1 MRHLAFLRIYQPLE
15 KLPARIQNLA
25 QAATK
30 LSRADI
36 EAEAAERLNRR
47 LRPESDSTFPSTSA
61 PPIVRVLEMT
71 DPFGQVQQFFHVEY
85 LARAAFES
93 TTIRR
98 KYYDDKLYKRLVPQ
112 QQLDTFEKISELQ
125 ADAGLISRPI
135 SSFFMDLWTV
145 PLQWLAMFG
154 GPDEPHGL
162 NTVTED
168 IVNGTTVIRR
178 IRETNSIMSRLGQ
191 LTILMHHYGPDGP
204 KHPYNKNLHAMQ
216 SWIRNFHRIGSVE
229 GLVELDYGALSK
241 YAWPDSAGKLLEEG
255 HDVLLRMYRLDDEME
270 MEDPENYTG
279 LPPAMLEQAA
289 DIMRRKYQAAIDVW
303 DSIRRYENA
312 N

>member
-15 KLPARIQNLA
+15 KLPERIQHVA
-25 QAATK
+25 QDATK

-47 LRPESDSTFPSTSA
+47 LRPESDSTFPGTSD

-71 DPFGQVQQFFHVEY
+71 DPFGQAKQFFHGEY
-85 LARAAFES
+85 LARAGFEWPAL
-93 TTIRR
+93 RR
-98 KYYDDKLYKRLVPQ
+98 KLYDAERYRRLVPQ

-135 SSFFMDLWTV
+135 SSFFMNLWTV
-145 PLQWLAMFG
+145 PPQWLAMFG
-154 GPDEPHGL
+154 GLDEPHGI

-168 IVNGTTVIRR
+168 IVDGTTVIRR

-216 SWIRNFHRIGSVE
+216 SWIRNFHRVGSVE

-241 YAWPDSAGKLLEEG
+241 YAWPDTAGALLEEG
-255 HDVLLRMYRLDDEME
+255 HDVLQRLYR
-270 MEDPENYTG
+270 
-279 LPPAMLEQAA
+279 
-289 DIMRRKYQAAIDVW
+289 
-303 DSIRRYENA
+303 
-312 N
+312 